1 MKIFVKLLS
10 RKNSIQHYLDY
21 IQGYKEDCPSGRL
34 TLDLF
39 IDIYMSYF
47 PSEGNPEDFLAHVFR
62 TFDSD
67 NSGTI
72 DFKEFLMIIDVTTE
86 GTDEEKWQWAFR

>member
-1 MKIFVKLLS
+1 MDS
-10 RKNSIQHYLDY
+10 
-21 IQGYKEDCPSGRL
+21 
-34 TLDLF
+34 F